1 MNLENSNIK
10 CFIIHLKRAH
20 KRKSFVDD
28 IIKNV
33 PIDSEIINAVDGKIL
48 SKKDIDN
55 ILSYNKIYNPKYP
68 FKINSGEIGC
78 FLSHRK
84 AWKKIVEQK
93 LDAGLILEDDIRI
106 SPFTFNKSFNF
117 SLKNIQKYKYIQ
129 FQVRENKR
137 KSTIIQTENEL
148 ELLYPVPTQLRTS
161 AQLVSFEA
169 AVELLNKTKKI
180 DRPVDTTLQMF
191 WETKIKCYCVNKS
204 GISDHTLEAGGSTL
218 VQKNHS
224 KLKLL
229 RNIKRFVYRIK
240 ILYLSKF
247 QNKKI

>member
-1 MNLENSNIK
+1 MNLENSNTK
-10 CFIIHLKRAH
+10 CFIIHLKRAD

-55 ILSYNKIYNPKYP
+55 ILSHKEIYNPKYP

-106 SPFTFNKSFNF
+106 SPLTFNKS
-117 SLKNIQKYKYIQ
+117 
-129 FQVRENKR
+129 
-137 KSTIIQTENEL
+137 
-148 ELLYPVPTQLRTS
+148 
-161 AQLVSFEA
+161 
-169 AVELLNKTKKI
+169 
-180 DRPVDTTLQMF
+180 
-191 WETKIKCYCVNKS
+191 
-204 GISDHTLEAGGSTL
+204 
-218 VQKNHS
+218 S
-224 KLKLL
+224 KL
-229 RNIKRFVYRIK
+229 FA
-240 ILYLSKF
+240 
-247 QNKKI
+247 